1 MNKQTI
7 ASSSQQS
14 RFDSLNIWVY
24 LWFPT
29 FAFILLVVLSFLEI
43 TGSSTGVHFYTFGT
57 GSDPQLVWG
66 SPRPIRSDEWLVQQS
81 WVVAQAQ
88 EGYPVVNML
97 FPGGTN
103 MSLLNELPNWDWSTL
118 FRPHLWGYLLGGIN
132 FGAAWFWWFPAF
144 VLLTS
149 VYLFG
154 ISYLPQHPFAVA
166 LVSSAIFFT
175 PMLQWWYTPT
185 SAASISWPFL
195 CMAAI
200 FWALK
205 SKKIVGRLLLAG
217 FAGYFAISL
226 AMGLYF
232 PFIFPGVI
240 VTVFYLIGMLGNSIA
255 SQMKLKEI
263 GLRLLPLLIAAFCT
277 LTILTFWIY
286 TRLDSV
292 LQILNTAYPGQ
303 RSEPTGNS
311 WNSDPSFG
319 LMFGGPWNGALRSLT
334 GITAL
339 GGNQSEASGYFLLAI
354 ALIPGCIWL
363 GFKIFK
369 LQKKIDWLIVSL
381 VTVTILICAF
391 MYVPGWD
398 SFSHLLFFDRVPAVR
413 FRISFVI
420 LGTSFWIITASLL
433 NQNIKKK
440 DTYIAAGV
448 SVTSW
453 LVLCFWYFLYLKE
466 NDSSVLESA
475 RFSLLIVI
483 LLAIAIGF
491 SFFKKLLVIGAG
503 LIFIASLLVGAG
515 VNPLYRGVFDLR
527 DTQIGNEVSKINS
540 SSPGVWISA
549 GSASSMAM
557 LMETGVRQLSGVQPF
572 PSVEMWKLIDP
583 TEKYKTYWN
592 RLGHIHW
599 HIADG
604 PTVISNPQPD
614 VIEVSVDPCS
624 PFAQTNI
631 KYLVSDQSLDSNQCL
646 KEISSKRDG
655 NSLFKIFEIV
665 PG

>member
-1 MNKQTI
+1 MNNQTI
-7 ASSSQQS
+7 ASGYHQS

-24 LWFPT
+24 LWFPVL
-29 FAFILLVVLSFLEI
+29 AFILLVILSFFEI

-57 GSDPQLVWG
+57 GADPQLLWG

-88 EGYPVVNML
+88 EGYPVINML

-103 MSLLNELPNWDWSTL
+103 MSLLNELPNWDWSTV
-118 FRPHLWGYLLGGIN
+118 FRPHLWGYLFGGLD

-154 ISYLPQHPFAVA
+154 ISFLPQHPIAVA

-200 FWALK
+200 YWALK
-205 SKKIVGRLLLAG
+205 SKKIVGRIVLAG
-217 FAGYFAISL
+217 FAGYFGISL

-240 VTVFYLIGMLGNSIA
+240 VTLFFLIGMLGTSIA
-255 SQMKLKEI
+255 SQTKLKEI
-263 GLRLLPLLIAAFCT
+263 GWRLLPLLIAAFFT
-277 LTILTFWIY
+277 VTILAFWIY
-286 TRLDSV
+286 SRIDSV

-363 GFKIFK
+363 AFKIFK
-369 LQKKIDWLIVSL
+369 IQKKIDWLIVSL
-381 VTVTILICAF
+381 VTVTVLICAF
-391 MYVPGWD
+391 MYIPGWN
-398 SFSHLLFFDRVPAVR
+398 SFAHLIFFDRVPAVR

-420 LGTSFWIITASLL
+420 LGTVFWVITASLL
-433 NQNIKKK
+433 NQNHKKN
-440 DTYIAAGV
+440 DVFIAAGV

-453 LVLCFWYFLYLKE
+453 LVLSFWYLSYLQVH
-466 NDSSVLESA
+466 DPSVLASA
-475 RFSLLIVI
+475 RYALLIVI
-483 LLAIAIGF
+483 LIAIAIGL
-491 SFFKKLLVIGAG
+491 SFFKKLLVSGAG
-503 LIFIASLLVGAG
+503 LILVASLLVGAG

-527 DTQIGNEVSKINS
+527 ATQIGMEVIKINS

-557 LMETGVRQLSGVQPF
+557 LMETGVSQLSGVQPF
-572 PSVEMWKLIDP
+572 PSEAMWKLIDP
-583 TEKYKTYWN
+583 SENYKTNWN

-599 HIADG
+599 HISDG

-614 VIEVSVDPCS
+614 VIEVSIDPCS
-624 PFAQTNI
+624 LFAQKNI
-631 KYLVSDQSLDSNQCL
+631 KYLVSDQSLELNQCL
-646 KEISSKRDG
+646 QEISSKRDG

-665 PG
+665 RG